1 MFGPVVVV
9 VVVVRVV
16 RLRLSRWTGHV
27 AHMGVRRNAYQLLI
41 GKSEGKRPLGR
52 LGTDKR

>member
-41 GKSEGKRPLGR
+41 GKSEGKRPLGQ
-52 LGTDKR
+52 D